1 MGGECEGRG
10 LEVGEARVTET
21 CGDCGRTLKA
31 GWSFALRTP
40 QGLVHKCLKDA
51 VLHWPMLLRSLK
63 VAVVVGTILTLLNQ
77 GDTLFT
83 GEWKPAFYWKV
94 PLTYL
99 TPFLVATVGAL
110 LNSRS

>member
-1 MGGECEGRG
+1 
-10 LEVGEARVTET
+10 
-21 CGDCGRTLKA
+21 
-31 GWSFALRTP
+31 
-40 QGLVHKCLKDA
+40 LKDA
-51 VLHWPMLLRSLK
+51 VSHGPMLLRSLK
-63 VAVVVGTILTLLNQ
+63 VAVVVVVGTILTLLNQ

-83 GEWKPAFYWKV
+83 GEWKSAFYWKV